1 MSDENAVVVDENQVV
16 RQYICAALS
25 GLTTNVVQHNMS
37 ADQMAERAIEIGKKL
52 AAWDKNNFERP
63 QERRGGR

>member
-1 MSDENAVVVDENQVV
+1 MSDENNTVNEDQIL

-37 ADQMAERAIEIGKKL
+37 ADQMAELAIQIGRKL
-52 AAWDKNNFERP
+52 SAWDKNGFERP

>member
-1 MSDENAVVVDENQVV
+1 MSDENNATVNEDQIL
-16 RQYICAALS
+16 RQYICAALG

-37 ADQMAERAIEIGKKL
+37 ADQMAELSIQIGKKL
-52 AAWDKNNFERP
+52 SGWDKNGFERP